1 MNYEANELFYFPAL
15 ALNTMSNFFEA
26 EKSIASKQMN
36 YACRKTQDQTSKRLR
51 KLQTRLILGSEMLRV
66 ISLAIP
72 IRELSWRSCCKS
84 CKQAPLL

>member
-66 ISLAIP
+66 MERTLDFKI
-72 IRELSWRSCCKS
+72 
-84 CKQAPLL
+84 KQA